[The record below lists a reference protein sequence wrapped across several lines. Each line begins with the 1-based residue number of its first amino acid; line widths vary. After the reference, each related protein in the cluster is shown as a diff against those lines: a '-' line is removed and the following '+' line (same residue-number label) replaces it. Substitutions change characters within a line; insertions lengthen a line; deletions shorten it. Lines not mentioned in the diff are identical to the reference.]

1 MCSQVSSSMEH
12 GVTADWLGSAYRET
26 VQLFMQRDTLTKKAW
41 KLNLVENGAGI
52 VMKSG
57 NNVCLIRGVKG
68 ERKKGDEKGLGY
80 WKLMT
85 SKLLTLWTLVST
97 NKRKSKFISF
107 FPPLP
112 FISKLLIVSWSSVHS
127 NFLTR

>member
-1 MCSQVSSSMEH
+1 MEH

-68 ERKKGDEKGLGY
+68 EKKGRRKRVGILKIDDVQTFNTLNPRVDEQTK
-80 WKLMT
+80 
-85 SKLLTLWTLVST
+85 
-97 NKRKSKFISF
+97 I
-107 FPPLP
+107 
-112 FISKLLIVSWSSVHS
+112 
-127 NFLTR
+127 